1 MVDYVDITDVIT
13 GCAATLSYQEP
24 YICKETSFSLHDSMS
39 ALELMDPKL
48 DCCEIPANLVGSGS
62 ADTMVPPR
70 PIPTGLDDI
79 IADLPWDDVT
89 LRQTACIALEALTRL
104 EALLTGA
111 SLPESTYTCIYAHNA
126 VLSDMRKRID
136 TTSTI
141 TEQLGKLMNPSDKKP
156 KVRTTPQLVLYAT
169 TLALVEIS
177 DVVRCIVM
185 HADIY
190 EEEDFSV
197 TMFGLKVFDEAQDN
211 EASLAIRACLPK
223 LDDDHS
229 TEANILR
236 NIMNFQLHFLQ
247 VCNTMTKLTS
257 ETVRTSCLQVQSC
270 VKDGIEALKALKE
283 TQCAMT
289 LDDAET
295 KLLLKRCFDP
305 YLYRPLVGNSPT
317 RKVLYKNH
325 EESIDILV
333 NVFGEVACTVC
344 HILLEGATLP
354 QLRRLLEGTAYSSI
368 NILSR
373 SLIVL
378 NMYFDDRLLGQHHL
392 WKLIG
397 NDIQQV
403 SGIPLNQLENKHGVA
418 FINRMAKPVYDTLKL
433 LLLNRNRQRTY
444 LEAVMFP
451 DWTALHGEAHAVDVA
466 QRQELN
472 LAVDMPPFYLQ
483 YVLCTTVVLMDHFVT
498 LGIELELF
506 QGQHDLGVAYWYR
519 DFLLSTLL
527 TTLSQMRQAMAK
539 RQHTANHN
547 GDQKQESHPSKEDQ
561 ERDFAFR
568 YVGFKRSMC
577 RGLVRFIAAL
587 NQAEIVKN
595 DDYEFTSHAERFRKR
610 FDPFAGILQPPPL
623 TYDDFK
629 MGSDFTG
636 VSSMDLLASTAECF
650 KQCKNMVDDL
660 SETLSAIDP
669 DDINERDESLRKS
682 RKISVGNSAFVMR
695 LTQMVDKG
703 SRSNSERVVF
713 DFGEN
718 AEFCTIKIE

>member
-1 MVDYVDITDVIT
+1 MVDNVDITDVIA
-13 GCAATLSYQEP
+13 GCAATLSHQEP
-24 YICKETSFSLHDSMS
+24 FICKETSFSLHDSMS

-62 ADTMVPPR
+62 ADSMVPPR

-104 EALLTGA
+104 EALLNGA

-141 TEQLGKLMNPSDKKP
+141 TEQLGQLMNQSDKKP
-156 KVRTTPQLVLYAT
+156 KERTTPQLVLYAT

-177 DVVRCIVM
+177 DVVRSIVM

-211 EASLAIRACLPK
+211 EASLAIRACLQK
-223 LDDDHS
+223 LEKDHS

-236 NIMNFQLHFLQ
+236 HLMNFQLHFLQ
-247 VCNTMTKLTS
+247 ICNTMTKLTS
-257 ETVRTSCLQVQSC
+257 ETVKTACLQVQTC
-270 VKDGIEALKALKE
+270 VNDGIEELKALKE
-283 TQCAMT
+283 AQCAIT
-289 LDDAET
+289 LDDDEM

-317 RKVLYKNH
+317 RKVVYKKH

-333 NVFGEVACTVC
+333 KVFGEVACTVC
-344 HILLEGATLP
+344 HILLEGSTLP
-354 QLRRLLEGTAYSSI
+354 QLRRLLQGMAHSSI

-397 NDIQQV
+397 KDIQQL
-403 SGIPLNQLENKHGVA
+403 SGIPLIQLENKHGVA

-433 LLLNRNRQRTY
+433 LLLNRNRQRAY

-451 DWTALHGEAHAVDVA
+451 DWTSLHGEAHAVDVA
-466 QRQELN
+466 QRHDLN
-472 LAVDMPPFYLQ
+472 LGEHTPPFYLQ
-483 YVLCTTVVLMDHFVT
+483 YVLCTTVILMDHFVI

-527 TTLSQMRQAMAK
+527 TTMSQMRQTMAK
-539 RQHTANHN
+539 RLHGVNHN
-547 GDQKQESHPSKEDQ
+547 GDQKQGSQPSKEDQ
-561 ERDFAFR
+561 ETDFAFR
-568 YVGFKRSMC
+568 TVGYKRSMC

-595 DDYEFTSHAERFRKR
+595 DIYEFTSHAERFRKR

-623 TYDDFK
+623 TYDDFM

-636 VSSMDLLASTAECF
+636 VTSMDLLASTAECF
-650 KQCKNMVDDL
+650 KQCKIIVDDL
-660 SETLSAIDP
+660 SETLLAIGP
-669 DDINERDESLRKS
+669 DDINERDENLRKS

-695 LTQMVDKG
+695 LTQMIDKG
-703 SRSNSERVVF
+703 SRTGSEKVVF